1 MKTSRMNHLKKVPL
15 IVWLGLLGAI
25 ILDTA
30 VQIIWKTLIV
40 RLPDGIGFINVLEL
54 LCRQLY
60 FYYLLILF
68 AVQFFCW
75 MIILGKADLTYVK
88 PFTSL
93 SLVTVAIC
101 AALVFNEHLGST
113 RISGIILII
122 IGVWLTSE
130 TEYKTQKRV
139 TGDAPHSRGH
149 S

>member
-1 MKTSRMNHLKKVPL
+1 MNHLKKVPL